1 MSASILGKA
10 SVAAGCFPIASYII
24 ERIVGFRWGESGKNN
39 CFPNVF
45 FYYFVGVFL
54 LVCRNSNNKK

>member
-24 ERIVGFRWGESGKNN
+24 ERIVGFRWRESGKNN

-45 FYYFVGVFL
+45 FITLWFVFFISL
-54 LVCRNSNNKK
+54 

>member
-45 FYYFVGVFL
+45 FITLWGFFY
-54 LVCRNSNNKK
+54 